1 MTLSYSVARPPMIM
15 IVAALGP
22 KLGIGYQ
29 GAMPWRLKQEIK
41 YFKNVT
47 TNSPADKINA
57 VIMGRKTWES
67 IPAKFRPL
75 PNRLNIILSRS
86 YNNTFDENQGIFYYN
101 DLNQFIKDLNTG
113 KYELPKP
120 IHRFFIIGGAQL
132 YNTLIDQVN
141 DLLITQV
148 ENDQDCKI
156 DTWLD
161 WNLSNW
167 NQQPTE
173 KLSHFINQGD
183 TNIQVNNDFIQ
194 EGDFKYKYAYY
205 TRN

>member
-1 MTLSYSVARPPMIM
+1 MTLSQSVARPPMIM

-86 YNNTFDENQGIFYYN
+86 YKNTFDENQGIFYYN
-101 DLNQFIKDLNTG
+101 DLNQFIKDLNT
-113 KYELPKP
+113 
-120 IHRFFIIGGAQL
+120 
-132 YNTLIDQVN
+132 
-141 DLLITQV
+141 
-148 ENDQDCKI
+148 
-156 DTWLD
+156 D

-167 NQQPTE
+167 NQQSTE